1 MAKMSNDE
9 TAVNARILYWGFD
22 GSGKTANLDSIHR
35 KLRADHRGE
44 IQREATLIDPTVE
57 FETLAIELGEIG
69 GLKTRI
75 QMIAVPGGSDQ
86 APTRKQLLDQ
96 VDGIVMVI
104 DSRRELIE
112 ENASSLEELRE
123 MLLDYGRNLEDV
135 PLVLQYNKRDLSDP
149 YALEE
154 LHRKLDVNGAAVFEA
169 VATEN
174 SGVLQTLSTIS
185 KHVVR
190 SLRGQQFSVDD
201 RSQKPSPATVSAELQ
216 ARGGTGPD
224 GRDRPRRGTHAG
236 DSGWKTRSSRKR
248 TTPRQ
253 TLLDELAASAQTALD
268 IVDGTNSRVRANL
281 LAAAQLDSE
290 FSIASVGEATRSGE
304 RGVRVPLVISD
315 KGGRTS
321 NLVLTIR
328 LDPLTRWRRAT
339 DAQADRHLSRYG
351 RSAPADPGTAGK
363 PGARDRRHR
372 RSRRRIRFAS
382 NWTQWILESRA
393 CCCDARMT
401 ARRRPTA
408 RRPRPSRRR

>member
-1 MAKMSNDE
+1 MAKMSYDE
-9 TAVNARILYWGFD
+9 TAVNARILYWGLD
-22 GSGKTANLDSIHR
+22 GSGKTANLHSIHR

-57 FETLAIELGEIG
+57 FETLAIELGEVG

-75 QMIAVPGGSDQ
+75 QMIAVPGGADQ

-104 DSRRELIE
+104 DSRRECIE
-112 ENASSLEELRE
+112 ENASSLLELRE

-149 YALEE
+149 YVLEE

-185 KHVVR
+185 KHVIR
-190 SLRGQQFSVDD
+190 SLRGQQFSAEAEAEAEAETEVETEAEVEAETEA
-201 RSQKPSPATVSAELQ
+201 KPEPGDSLSGLQAQAEQAQTEPAQAVEIDAVAELTPATRMEDAILSEGEHPEANV
-216 ARGGTGPD
+216 
-224 GRDRPRRGTHAG
+224 
-236 DSGWKTRSSRKR
+236 
-248 TTPRQ
+248 
-253 TLLDELAASAQTALD
+253 LDDLAASAQTALD
-268 IVDGTNSRVRANL
+268 IPMDELEGEDEP

-304 RGVRVPLVISD
+304 RGVRIPLVISD
-315 KGGRTS
+315 KAGQTS

-328 LDPLTRWRRAT
+328 LDPLL
-339 DAQADRHLSRYG
+339 DGEGD
-351 RSAPADPGTAGK
+351 
-363 PGARDRRHR
+363 
-372 RSRRRIRFAS
+372 
-382 NWTQWILESRA
+382 
-393 CCCDARMT
+393 
-401 ARRRPTA
+401 
-408 RRPRPSRRR
+408 